1 MKLTR
6 SKPFLISILMII
18 NQVLINFDFNKNKC
32 LNKKKFQILNQE
44 GIKSMENW
52 KKQNNEM
59 TSKRWCFKF
68 NFVYY
73 EHIASHIQLKYFI
86 LCISSKLILDENI
99 CKWNNL

>member
-18 NQVLINFDFNKNKC
+18 NQVLNNFDFNDYKIKFENKC

-68 NFVYY
+68 NFVYCDY
-73 EHIASHIQLKYFI
+73 IASHIQLKYFFYAF
-86 LCISSKLILDENI
+86 LN
-99 CKWNNL
+99 

>member
-1 MKLTR
+1 
-6 SKPFLISILMII
+6 
-18 NQVLINFDFNKNKC
+18 
-32 LNKKKFQILNQE
+32 
-44 GIKSMENW
+44 MENW

-73 EHIASHIQLKYFI
+73 DHIASHIQLKYFI

-99 CKWNNL
+99 CK